1 MRILIKGGRIIDPG
15 QSEEAADLLVEDGII
30 REVRAAAAVTDTDE
44 PDADRVIDVRGYLV
58 MPGLI
63 DTHVHLREPGQ
74 EYKETI
80 ASGCR
85 AAAWGGIT
93 AVCCMPNT
101 DPVNDNAGVTEFIRK
116 KAEEAGMAR
125 VYPAAAISRGLQGND
140 LSEFGELKAAGA
152 VAVTDDG
159 MPVMDAQLM
168 RRALEYARG
177 FGMTVMTHSEDLALS
192 GSGVM
197 NEGLVSTRLGLS
209 GIPNCS
215 ESVMVTRD
223 IALCALTRSKLHIA
237 HVSTRES
244 VEAIRRAKE
253 QGLPVTAETAPHY
266 FTLTDE
272 DVGEYDT
279 HAKMNPPLRSRE
291 DQEAIRQGLAD
302 GTIDAIATDH
312 APHSAIEKDVEFD
325 QAANGIIGLETS
337 LPLSLGLVRE
347 GVLTLSQLVER
358 MSLAPAGI
366 LGLERGIRPG
376 KPADITV
383 IDPDTA
389 YRVDARNF
397 QSLSRNCPFDGWEVQ
412 GRAVLTMVAGNV
424 VYEYSQTIR
433 QA

>member
-1 MRILIKGGRIIDPG
+1 MRILIKGGRIIDPD
-15 QSEEAADLLVEDGII
+15 QPDETSDLLIEDGII
-30 REVRAAAAVTDTDE
+30 RDLRPVAGSSGTDWPEVDRVVDA
-44 PDADRVIDVRGYLV
+44 ADRLV
-58 MPGLI
+58 LPGLI

-101 DPVNDNAGVTEFIRK
+101 DPVNDNAGVTEFILK
-116 KAEEAGMAR
+116 KAAEAGTAR
-125 VYPAAAISRGLQGND
+125 VYPAAAISCGLQGQD
-140 LSEFGELKAAGA
+140 MSEFGELKAAGA

-177 FGMTVMTHSEDLALS
+177 FDLIVMAHSEDLALS

-197 NEGLVSTRLGLS
+197 NEGIVSTRLGLS

-223 IALCALTRSKLHIA
+223 IALCALTGSKLHIA

-244 VEAIRRAKE
+244 ILAIRQAKD
-253 QGLPVTAETAPHY
+253 QGLRVTAETAPHY
-266 FTLTDE
+266 FTLTDK

-279 HAKMNPPLRSRE
+279 HAKMNPPLRTRK
-291 DQEAIRQGLAD
+291 DQEAIRDALAD

-312 APHSAIEKDVEFD
+312 APHSSVEKDVEFD
-325 QAANGIIGLETS
+325 LAANGIIGLETS
-337 LPLSLGLVRE
+337 LPLSLALVRDR
-347 GVLTLSQLVER
+347 VLTIHQLAER
-358 MSLAPAGI
+358 MSLAPARI
-366 LGLERGIRPG
+366 LGIERGLGPG
-376 KPADITV
+376 NPADITI
-383 IDPDTA
+383 IDPDA
-389 YRVDARNF
+389 AHRIDSRAF
-397 QSLSRNCPFDGWEVQ
+397 QSLSRNCPFDGWDVQ
-412 GRAVLTMVAGNV
+412 GWAVMTIVDGNIV
-424 VYEYSQTIR
+424 FDRE
-433 QA
+433 ADDA

>member
-15 QSEEAADLLVEDGII
+15 QPEETADLLIEDGLI
-30 REVRAAAAVTDTDE
+30 RDVRPTEALTDTDRPE
-44 PDADRVIDVRGYLV
+44 TDRVIDVAGYLV

-85 AAAWGGIT
+85 AAVWGGIT

-101 DPVNDNAGVTEFIRK
+101 DPVNDNAGVTEFILK
-116 KAEEAGMAR
+116 KAEAAAMAR
-125 VYPAAAISRGLQGND
+125 VYPAAAISRGLQGTE
-140 LSEFGELKAAGA
+140 LSEFGELKSAGA

-168 RRALEYARG
+168 RRALEYAKG
-177 FGMTVMTHSEDLALS
+177 FGLTVMSHSEDLTLS

-197 NEGLVSTRLGLS
+197 NEGLVSTRLGLG

-223 IALCALTRSKLHIA
+223 IALCGLTQSKLHIA

-244 VEAIRRAKE
+244 VEAIRRAKD
-253 QGLPVTAETAPHY
+253 QGIPVTAETAPHY

-272 DVGEYDT
+272 DVGDYDT
-279 HAKMNPPLRSRE
+279 HAKMNPPLRSR
-291 DQEAIRQGLAD
+291 DDREAIRQALAD

-312 APHSAIEKDVEFD
+312 APHSSVEKDVEFD
-325 QAANGIIGLETS
+325 HAANGIIGLETS
-337 LPLSLGLVRE
+337 LPVSLGLVRE
-347 GVLTLSQLVER
+347 GVLSLHELADR
-358 MSLAPAGI
+358 MSLAPARI
-366 LGLERGIRPG
+366 LGLERGLAPG

-383 IDPDTA
+383 IDPNATH
-389 YRVDARNF
+389 RIDARSF

-412 GRAVLTMVAGNV
+412 GRAVLTMVDGNV
-424 VYEYSQTIR
+424 VFEYGQD
-433 QA
+433 A